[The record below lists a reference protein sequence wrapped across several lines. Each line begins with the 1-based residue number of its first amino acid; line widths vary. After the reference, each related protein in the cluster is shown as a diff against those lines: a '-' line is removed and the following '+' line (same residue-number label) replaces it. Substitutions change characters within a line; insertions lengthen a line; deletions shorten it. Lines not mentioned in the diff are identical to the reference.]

1 MNCSTVIAKYL
12 QAAGIRHVFGYPGD
26 PNVEVIE
33 ALRRAG
39 LEFVLARRE
48 GTAGFMAQAYGQ
60 ITGRPGVCLSTLGPG
75 SSSLVNAVANAYLD
89 RVPMLAFSGQIE
101 QKREH
106 TFTHQ
111 VLDHDLL
118 FSPITKWTARITP
131 DTVGTVLRR
140 ATRIAVAERPGPVH
154 ITTPAD
160 VVGAEA
166 SDDAVVL
173 PPMAPTSHEVQ
184 AFTAPG
190 AADARARLA
199 AAKRPIALAG
209 ISALRAGATGA
220 LVRLAE
226 TLGCPVVVAPM
237 AKGVMPEDHPYYA
250 GTLDMACNEMLW
262 ELLDA
267 ADLILAVGFDAVEL
281 IKPWTPTAPVIHV
294 DSTPNTDQIYAAET
308 ELVGPIGIILDHL
321 GEIAGGG
328 ARWSEAEIAAH
339 RDELRRLYYAGRVPG
354 RLNPT
359 DVIDVARAALPDD
372 AVVSADVGSHK
383 LLVGQGWTTY
393 LPGGV
398 VMTNGLSS
406 MGYSLPAAITAK
418 LLNPERSVACFI
430 GDGGFAMVQGE
441 LGLAASLGLGLT
453 VVVFCDN
460 SLNRIELKQM
470 ARQYPSSGTR
480 IEPTDMVK
488 LAESMGC
495 DGVAV
500 DSVAELE
507 KAFADGAAPDR
518 PLVIGANIDPSQYA
532 AQF

>member
-1 MNCSTVIAKYL
+1 MNCSTVIAKFL
-12 QAAGIRHVFGYPGD
+12 REAGIHHVFGYPGD

-33 ALRRAG
+33 ALRCEG

-75 SSSLVNAVANAYLD
+75 SSNLVNAVANAHLD
-89 RVPMLAFSGQIE
+89 RVPMLAFSGQID

-118 FSPITKWTARITP
+118 FSPISKWAARIAP

-140 ATRIAVAERPGPVH
+140 AIRIAVAERPGPVH

-166 SDDAVVL
+166 TDDRIQL
-173 PPMAPTSHEVQ
+173 PPMAPASHDVQ
-184 AFTAPG
+184 AFAAPG
-190 AADARARLA
+190 AADAEARLA

-209 ISALRAGATGA
+209 ISALRAGATRSLTGF
-220 LVRLAE
+220 AE
-226 TLGCPVVVAPM
+226 SLGCPVVVAPM
-237 AKGVMPEDHPYYA
+237 AKGVMPEDHAYFA
-250 GTLDMACNEMLW
+250 GTLDMACNELLW
-262 ELLDA
+262 EFLGT

-281 IKPWTPTAPVIHV
+281 IKPWSPAAPVIHI

-308 ELVGPIGIILDHL
+308 EFVGPIGVILDHL
-321 GEIAGGG
+321 KEASGG
-328 ARWSEAEIAAH
+328 AARWT
-339 RDELRRLYYAGRVPG
+339 D
-354 RLNPT
+354 PT

-372 AVVSADVGSHK
+372 AIVSADVGSHK
-383 LLVGQGWTTY
+383 LLVGQGWTTRV
-393 LPGGV
+393 PGGV

-406 MGYSLPAAITAK
+406 MGYSLPAAMTAK
-418 LLNPERSVACFI
+418 LLMPDRGVACFI

-453 VVVFCDN
+453 IVVFCDN

-470 ARQYPSSGTR
+470 ARQYPSAGTR
-480 IEPTDMVK
+480 IAPTDMAK
-488 LAESMGC
+488 LAEAMGC

-500 DSVAELE
+500 DSASALE
-507 KAFADGAAPDR
+507 KAFADGGAPDR
-518 PLVIGANIDPSQYA
+518 PLVIGATIDPAQYA